1 MEEIET
7 PVPFFF
13 RVPTN
18 AEEDVSHLEMKVPAV
33 VSHLVWAL
41 ETEAGLLEMEQV
53 FSSTEQS
60 L

>member
-1 MEEIET
+1 MQKRALIT
-7 PVPFFF
+7 WNW
-13 RVPTN
+13 RC
-18 AEEDVSHLEMKVPAV
+18 KWV

-53 FSSTEQS
+53 LSSTEQS